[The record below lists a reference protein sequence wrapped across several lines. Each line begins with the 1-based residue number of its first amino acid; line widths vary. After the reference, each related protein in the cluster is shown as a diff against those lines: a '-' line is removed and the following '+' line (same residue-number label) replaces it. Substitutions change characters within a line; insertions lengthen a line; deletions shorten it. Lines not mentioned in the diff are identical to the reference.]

1 MAHKFDDFII
11 FEKLLMSAKTK
22 IGISPYSRGGRYGLE
37 KSEYN
42 KNSSTPPKYQVRYV
56 TWKK

>member
-1 MAHKFDDFII
+1 MSNSYVAHVIVVEDNSTIVVGEGD
-11 FEKLLMSAKTK
+11 T
-22 IGISPYSRGGRYGLE
+22 GLE